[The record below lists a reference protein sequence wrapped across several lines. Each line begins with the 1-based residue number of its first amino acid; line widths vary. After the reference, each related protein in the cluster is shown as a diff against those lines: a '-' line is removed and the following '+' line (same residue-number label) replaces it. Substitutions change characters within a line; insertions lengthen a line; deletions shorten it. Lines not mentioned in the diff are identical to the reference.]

1 MKNLKIFLALSIF
14 FVNINFSFSQETLT
28 NQDES
33 YLKLRDLFS
42 RHIIPATAG
51 YLDLSS
57 SEKKCSGFSIIL
69 NVKNDS
75 ITVVSTTAIQSWIDI
90 RQPEF
95 VKRLNQGLKESGIV
109 FDEDCV
115 VVFPVLKVWKDGKDR
130 EDNLEETMSHLYEE
144 GLQFSDVKCL
154 RMENPVFSYLLHVK
168 RQLTN

>member
-14 FVNINFSFSQETLT
+14 FVNINFALSQETLT

-42 RHIIPATAG
+42 RYIIPATAG
-51 YLDLSS
+51 YWDLSS
-57 SEKKCSGFSIIL
+57 SEKKYSGFSMIL

-75 ITVVSTTAIQSWIDI
+75 ITVLSTTAIQPWIEV

-95 VKRLNQGLKESGIV
+95 VKRLNQGLKENGIV
-109 FDEDCV
+109 FDQECV
-115 VVFPVLKVWKDGKDR
+115 VVFPVLKVWKDGIER
-130 EDNLEETMSHLYEE
+130 EDNLEEVMSHLYED

-154 RMENPVFSYLLHVK
+154 RIENPVFSYLLHVK
-168 RQLTN
+168 RME